1 MRSWRSVFSMVVIAI
16 VAGLAWTATATAQ
29 TEFKLKAHDT
39 AAHDKFGKS
48 VSISGDYAI
57 VGADRNDDNGG
68 LPVGSA
74 YIFRRSG
81 TSWSQ
86 QAKLTASDASPSQFD
101 NFGFSVSI
109 DGDYAIVGAV
119 GHDDDGTESGAAYIF
134 RRSGTSWSQQ
144 AKLTASD
151 AAENDNFGNS
161 VSISGDYAIVG
172 ALNNDDAGQASGS
185 AYIFSRSGTTWNQ
198 QTKLTASDAAIGD
211 QFIRLE
217 PSICL
222 ANEACP

>member
-1 MRSWRSVFSMVVIAI
+1 VVIAI
-16 VAGLAWTATATAQ
+16 AAGLAWTATATAQ
-29 TEFKLKAHDT
+29 TEFKLKAHD
-39 AAHDKFGKS
+39 AAALDEFGIS

-57 VGADRNDDNGG
+57 VGANRDDDGG
-68 LPVGSA
+68 FGSGSA
-74 YIFRRSG
+74 YIFKWDG

-86 QAKLTASDASPSQFD
+86 QAKLTALDAAA
-101 NFGFSVSI
+101 
-109 DGDYAIVGAV
+109 GDY
-119 GHDDDGTESGAAYIF
+119 
-134 RRSGTSWSQQ
+134 
-144 AKLTASD
+144 
-151 AAENDNFGNS
+151 FGES